1 MLSLLVILLPLII
14 IVSCLNINKKITGE
28 TNTNGTRN
36 VEIMVP
42 LKHLSNFWRTLNCK
56 TNLIVTWSKE
66 CIIASNTTANQET
79 TFAITDTKTYVPV
92 VNLSTQDH
100 PELLLQLKLSF
111 KKIINWN
118 KYQSKV
124 STSTKPIFRL
134 LN

>member
-1 MLSLLVILLPLII
+1 MLLLLVILLLLII

-28 TNTNGTRN
+28 TNANGTRN
-36 VEIMVP
+36 V
-42 LKHLSNFWRTLNCK
+42 
-56 TNLIVTWSKE
+56 VTWSKE

-100 PELLLQLKLSF
+100 PKLLLQLKLSF